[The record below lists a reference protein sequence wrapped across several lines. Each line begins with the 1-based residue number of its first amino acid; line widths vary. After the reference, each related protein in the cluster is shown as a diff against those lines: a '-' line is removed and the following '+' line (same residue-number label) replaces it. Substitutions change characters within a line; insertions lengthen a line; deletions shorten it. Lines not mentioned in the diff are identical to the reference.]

1 MIEKAIERL
10 RAYNKW
16 RTGEDDRTMD
26 EADIKPR
33 QVTEDIENICNEL
46 EKLIKMYASGN

>member
-1 MIEKAIERL
+1 MIEQSIERL

-26 EADIKPR
+26 EVGIQPR
-33 QVTEDIENICNEL
+33 P
-46 EKLIKMYASGN
+46 EKMTARWMKSESNLAN